1 MKPSLADRV
10 RAERLRAGLSQKKL
24 ADMCDL
30 TQTTI
35 SCIESGKTAGSEDS
49 VVSVARALKVRTEWL
64 KIGSGEKEAVTVEGS
79 ATLVRAYPPGAQV
92 DPQSFADRIK
102 RLRKDNGL
110 TQQQLAALV
119 GVSTS
124 AIGNW
129 ETRPR
134 EIPKGDNLLKL
145 AEVFG
150 VSPLEFMK
158 SDRKGSH
165 TSPEEVLLL
174 AAFRPLP
181 KGLQLMGV
189 SDILCKQGFI
199 HS

>member
-24 ADMCDL
+24 ADMCGL

-35 SCIESGKTAGSEDS
+35 SCIESGKSAGSEDA
-49 VVSVARALKVRTEWL
+49 VVSVARALKVGTEWL

-79 ATLVRAYPPGAQV
+79 TTLPRAHPPGGQV
-92 DPQSFADRIK
+92 DPQSFSDRIK

-129 ETRPR
+129 ETRPK

-145 AEVFG
+145 AEAFG
-150 VSPLEFMK
+150 VNPAEFMK
-158 SDRKGSH
+158 SGRKGNH
-165 TSPEEVLLL
+165 ASPEEVQLL
-174 AAFRPLP
+174 AAFRSLP
-181 KGLQLMGV
+181 KELQLIAIKLLE
-189 SDILCKQGFI
+189 SLK
-199 HS
+199 

>member
-24 ADMCDL
+24 ADMCGL

-35 SCIESGKTAGSEDS
+35 SCIESGKSAGSEDA
-49 VVSVARALKVRTEWL
+49 VVSVARALKVGTEWL

-79 ATLVRAYPPGAQV
+79 TTLPRANPPGSQV

-129 ETRPR
+129 ETRPK

-145 AEVFG
+145 AEAFG
-150 VSPLEFMK
+150 VNPAEFMK
-158 SDRKGSH
+158 SGRKGNH
-165 TSPEEVLLL
+165 ASPEEVQLL
-174 AAFRPLP
+174 AAFRSLP
-181 KGLQLMGV
+181 KEHQL
-189 SDILCKQGFI
+189 IAIKLLEALK
-199 HS
+199 